1 LLAGTMSSLLKDIY
15 SPEFYDRLGGVLNDT
30 LDNFDQDQFIRQIFS
45 PAFESMALKQRMSH
59 SINVIGEYLPD
70 DFEQAAAKI
79 CLLIDNLRAAG
90 VSEESFEY
98 MFLPEYVETR
108 GLEHFQASVDCF
120 EFITQFTSCEFA
132 VRPFIQHYGQQMLER
147 MIDWSHHQ
155 NYWVRRLASEG
166 SRPRLPW
173 AMALPALQQDPAPL
187 LPILDNL
194 KNDSHDTVRR
204 SVANNLNDI
213 SKDNPEFVIKIA
225 ELWLGQ
231 SKDID
236 ALLKHAC
243 RTLFKQGEPRVMAM
257 FGFRGEGLSMDAF
270 TLETPNVEF
279 GKHLEFSFS
288 IRNKRASAA
297 SLRLEY
303 AIYLLKKNGSLS
315 KKVFKISERV
325 SDAGDTIRVNKKHHF
340 KPITTRVYYAGKHQL
355 SIIVNGRESEIIDF
369 NLTL

>member
-1 LLAGTMSSLLKDIY
+1 MSSLLKDIY
-15 SPEFYDRLGGVLNDT
+15 SPEFYDRLGSVLNNT
-30 LDNFDQDQFIRQIFS
+30 LDNFDQDPFIRQILS
-45 PAFESMALKQRMSH
+45 PAFASMALKQRMSH
-59 SINVIGEYLPD
+59 SINVIAEYLPG
-70 DFEQAAAKI
+70 DFEQAASKI
-79 CLLIDNLRAAG
+79 CLLIDNLRATG

-98 MFLPEYVETR
+98 MFLPEYIETH
-108 GLEHFQASVDCF
+108 GLEHFQVSVDCF

-132 VRPFIQHYGQQMLER
+132 VRPFIKLYDQQMLDR
-147 MIDWSHHQ
+147 MIDWSHHE

-194 KNDSHDTVRR
+194 KKDSHATVRR
-204 SVANNLNDI
+204 SVANNMNDI
-213 SKDNPEFVIKIA
+213 SKDNPEFVIT
-225 ELWLGQ
+225 LTQQWLGQ
-231 SKDID
+231 SRDTD

-243 RTLFKQGEPRVMAM
+243 RTLLKQGESRVMAM
-257 FGFRGEGLSMDAF
+257 FGYRSEGLSMDAF
-270 TLETPNVEF
+270 KLETPNVEF
-279 GKHLEFSFS
+279 GQHLEFSFT

-303 AIYLLKKNGSLS
+303 AIYLLKQNGSLS

-325 SDAGDTIRVNKKHHF
+325 LDAGDTIRINKKHHF

-355 SIIVNGRESEIIDF
+355 SIIVNGQESEIIEF
-369 NLTL
+369 NLKL